1 MKLQIPTENYGKKV
15 RQNSPQPLQVAQPML
30 ANNKQE
36 QFVLKV
42 SMYSALLLAILGIAF
57 GLSFKSSAIVFDGI
71 VALVS
76 VGLGLL
82 SVITSRFVYRED
94 DDVFQYGYV
103 RFEPMVNLFKSLI
116 LIIVCVYALI
126 GGVEDIL
133 NGGYTLQIDGA
144 VLYTLCAFI
153 LCLVVFVFTRFFA
166 KRLDSEFIGVDN
178 VEWKI
183 DCVLYFGA
191 LVAFGA
197 IVWWDREQQSLWTHY
212 IDPILLV
219 LLSLFLAWTPVRIF
233 LANLKDL
240 MMIAPQEL
248 DNKITEVME
257 SISVEYGFEDYDT
270 HVAKSGRFFMIEV
283 NLLITD
289 SNAKMSVGEMDII
302 RNKIEQSL
310 EIPSYKIWLLVSFT
324 ANPKWL

>member
-1 MKLQIPTENYGKKV
+1 MKFKIPTSNYGRKV
-15 RQNSPQPLQVAQPML
+15 RQNSSQPLQAAQPL
-30 ANNKQE
+30 RANNRCE

-42 SMYSALLLAILGIAF
+42 SMYSALLLAILGIGF

-71 VALVS
+71 IALVS

-116 LIIVCVYALI
+116 LIIVCVYAFI
-126 GGVEDIL
+126 GGIEDIL
-133 NGGYTLQIDGA
+133 SGGYTLQINGA
-144 VLYTLCAFI
+144 MIYTICAFI
-153 LCLVVFVFTRFFA
+153 LCFILFSFTGYFSRH
-166 KRLDSEFIGVDN
+166 LDSELIGVDN
-178 VEWKI
+178 AEWKI
-183 DCVLYFGA
+183 DCVLYLGA
-191 LVAFGA
+191 LIAFGVIILFDA
-197 IVWWDREQQSLWTHY
+197 EQSKSLTRY

-219 LLSLFLAWTPVRIF
+219 LLCVFLALTPLRIF
-233 LANLKDL
+233 VSNLKDL
-240 MMIAPQEL
+240 MMVAPKEL
-248 DNKITEVME
+248 DDKITEVME
-257 SISVEYGFEDYDT
+257 VLSMEYGFEDYDT

-283 NLLITD
+283 NFLTTD
-289 SNAKMSVGEMDII
+289 ANAQISIREMDII